1 MSGARPRNEMEL
13 TDRISSIKERIADGR
28 YQSESAVREA
38 IVLPI
43 LDELGWDV
51 WNPDAVIRELSLSG
65 RRVDYALAVHPSRP
79 NILIEVKAIGGAG
92 GADRQLFEYAFH
104 EGVPMAVLTD
114 GREWHFYL
122 PGEQGPYEERRVYKL
137 DFMER
142 EARDSSRI
150 LERYLGFGRVKS
162 GAALEDAKHDFREA
176 SQHRLAA
183 QSIPKAW
190 RELVAEPDELLIEL
204 VAERAESI
212 CGYRPDAT
220 EIEKFLIDRE
230 RSFRPRPTIL
240 SPVASETTRR
250 AVQTQGEPSGSRI
263 EYRLLGTTYSAP
275 NAIEAL
281 IEILKFLGD
290 RQPEFWSR
298 VEPLVRLRKRHHIAR
313 SRRDVYP
320 DKPELEQYT
329 REIARGWWLGTNI
342 SNQVKK
348 RILEAACKASDLR
361 FGADLQI
368 HLPNT

>member
-1 MSGARPRNEMEL
+1 MEL
-13 TDRISSIKERIADGR
+13 TKRISTIRERIAEGR

-38 IVLPI
+38 IILPI

-51 WNPDAVIRELSLSG
+51 WNTDIVIRELNLSG
-65 RRVDYALAVHPSRP
+65 RRVDYGLAIHPARP
-79 NILIEVKAIGGAG
+79 NIFIEVKAVGGVG

-114 GREWHFYL
+114 GKEWHFYL

-142 EARDSSRI
+142 DPQDSSLI
-150 LERYLGFGRVKS
+150 LERYMGFGRVKS
-162 GAALEDAKHDFREA
+162 GVALEDAKRDFREA

-190 RELVAEPDELLIEL
+190 RELVEEPDELLIEL
-204 VAERAESI
+204 IAERAESI
-212 CGYRPDAT
+212 CGYRPDAV
-220 EIEKFLIDRE
+220 EIERFLIEHEQNFRE
-230 RSFRPRPTIL
+230 RATVLPPLGSGP
-240 SPVASETTRR
+240 ARR
-250 AVQTQGEPSGSRI
+250 AVQSHGEPGTSRI
-263 EYRLLGTTYSAP
+263 EYRLLGAPHTAP

-281 IEILKFLGD
+281 IEILRFLGNS
-290 RQPEFWSR
+290 RPEFWSR
-298 VEPLVRLRKRHHIAR
+298 IEPLVRLRKRNHIAR

-320 DKPELEQYT
+320 DKPDLEQYT
-329 REIARGWWLGTNI
+329 REIAPGWWLGTNI

-348 RILEAACKASDLR
+348 RILEAACKAAGLR
-361 FGADLQI
+361 FDTDLQI